1 MRRASLGAWG
11 EAQARAYLLRQ
22 GYTLHAGN
30 WRSPEGEIDII
41 AEIGGT
47 LVFVE
52 VKTRR
57 TAAFGAP
64 EEAVSPRKVRHLIRA
79 SAAYLESHTAGDRA
93 WRIDVIAI
101 TAGPGPRIVRLEHFA
116 DAIEAPLP

>member
-1 MRRASLGAWG
+1 MTRFSLGAWG
-11 EAQARAYLLRQ
+11 EAQARDFLLRQ
-22 GYTLHAGN
+22 GYTLLAGN
-30 WRSPEGEIDII
+30 WRSPEGELDLI
-41 AEIGGT
+41 AEVDGT

-64 EEAVSPRKVRHLIRA
+64 EEAISPRKIRHLIRSA
-79 SAAYLESHTAGDRA
+79 AAYLEAHTTGDRA

-101 TAGPGPRIVRLEHFA
+101 TAGPGPRVIRLEHFA
-116 DAIEAPLP
+116 DAIQARVP